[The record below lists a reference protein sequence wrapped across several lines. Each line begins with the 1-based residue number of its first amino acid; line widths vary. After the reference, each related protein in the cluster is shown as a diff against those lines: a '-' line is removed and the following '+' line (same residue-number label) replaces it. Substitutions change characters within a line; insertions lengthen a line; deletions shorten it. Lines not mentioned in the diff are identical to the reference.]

1 MKWDETALSVE
12 VINGDFLHLQMS
24 VILHCLLLWSEINGD
39 FLHLQMS
46 VILHCLL
53 LWSEINGDFLHLQIF
68 CILNLEIA
76 C

>member
-1 MKWDETALSVE
+1 LTTSELMRILNRKIHTKWDETALSVE

-24 VILHCLLLWSEINGD
+24 LILHCLLLWSEINGD
-39 FLHLQMS
+39 FLQ
-46 VILHCLL
+46 
-53 LWSEINGDFLHLQIF
+53 LQIF